1 MKKIGFLILIIST
14 IVLITFSL
22 NKTYKDEQDYLSKNH
37 SIINLEDS
45 DNFSGLDIL
54 KKDLKGKKIV
64 LTGENHY
71 LDKNHLIDIKMLK
84 YLQKQ
89 IGVNYYLGE
98 EGYSI
103 SYFVNKYLETGDE
116 SYLNKVFKN
125 FEGTRANN
133 IGYYEKYRQIYEFNK
148 TLPENERIKIIGVDI
163 EPGANMS
170 YDYIMEVMKD
180 KSLITNDLEQLLY
193 ELQELTY
200 RDKEELTRT
209 RNIAQKVLRDAE
221 NNESVYKNIFKEGLY
236 GFKHVVKN
244 ISNMCEAYLGGR
256 NNWNNIRDTFIYE
269 NFKSLD
275 SRLEDPIY
283 FGQWGGSH
291 IYQDIFYSEIN
302 SVDEEYVAYKINKDE
317 KYKGKILSI
326 NYGYYNKGRDNDSY
340 NGLYADNNL
349 FKDYLDTEDDMILFK
364 LNSKNS
370 PFKEQDIKLYLNDY
384 QDFKGKPI
392 TNFFEYVL
400 LIKNSAQSKQMD

>member
-45 DNFSGLDIL
+45 DDFSGLDIL

-209 RNIAQKVLRDAE
+209 RNTAQKVLRDAE

>member
-45 DNFSGLDIL
+45 DDFSGLDIL

-209 RNIAQKVLRDAE
+209 RNTAQKVLRDAE

-244 ISNMCEAYLGGR
+244 ISNMCETYLGGR

-326 NYGYYNKGRDNDSY
+326 NYGYYNKGRDNDSH

>member
-326 NYGYYNKGRDNDSY
+326 NYGYYNKGRDNDSH